1 MKRILTLSVGLVI
14 ALSSWAQGF
23 VFQFQGRN
31 LADGE
36 TVVIAAEED
45 LFGELSCA
53 TNDALTPTE
62 GLVMQVL
69 NGMRLTVSATLQIT
83 QNTLNASRMQ
93 WCMGGD
99 CTPLVGLASFTKRF
113 SVQGSEQVQFDAS
126 DIQSEGLL
134 TATLSVTIGLESHQV
149 NILFVN
155 GDYDAIS
162 APRQTDPQATTCYDL
177 HGRRLQGRPSAGM
190 FILTDGT
197 KVRKVAVK

>member
-69 NGMRLTVSATLQIT
+69 NGMRLTASATLQIT

-99 CTPLVGLASFTKRF
+99 CTPLVGQTSFTKRF

-134 TATLSVTIGLESHQV
+134 TATLSVTIGLESHTV
-149 NILFVN
+149 NIVFVN
-155 GDYDAIS
+155 GDYAAIS
-162 APRQTDPQATTCYDL
+162 APRQTDPQTTTCYDL